1 MVGLPLSFLQWRI
14 LYVFRR
20 KVVHFSGSRR
30 GVETHKNSGMEI
42 EKRCNSSSFGNGK
55 IFGTRR
61 RGWSVSSW
69 LGSDFSIFWIIPS
82 WVLFLPVS
90 NRTCWAKSSSPLFRS
105 VKSYGFMNETLWLES
120 VVNPIYDRK
129 EQLTIESNFAHY
141 FHFRIR
147 NSAKRRKA
155 QFQVVQE

>member
-1 MVGLPLSFLQWRI
+1 MSPFFPDELLAPAL
-14 LYVFRR
+14 
-20 KVVHFSGSRR
+20 HFFSVDRGKRGSARR
-30 GVETHKNSGMEI
+30 GGKSIRFYETM
-42 EKRCNSSSFGNGK
+42 CY
-55 IFGTRR
+55 
-61 RGWSVSSW
+61 V
-69 LGSDFSIFWIIPS
+69 
-82 WVLFLPVS
+82 
-90 NRTCWAKSSSPLFRS
+90 
-105 VKSYGFMNETLWLES
+105 LWLES